1 MSEAVSSSSTS
12 DDEDE
17 PQTQREW
24 VMTRVRSR
32 VSPDPDG
39 KQNVES
45 NVWTSTQLLK
55 SDASSSDLIG
65 RQAVR
70 PVVDQLADD
79 GELINWFGLLAPTDR
94 EHLQAIAA
102 CENQSGCPRNILLT
116 QLTAVLA
123 GDDE

>member
-1 MSEAVSSSSTS
+1 MSTTTSSSDTP
-12 DDEDE
+12 DDE

-32 VSPDPDG
+32 VSADPDG
-39 KQNVES
+39 NQNVES
-45 NVWTSTQLLK
+45 NVWTSAKRLK
-55 SDASSSDLIG
+55 SDASSADLIG

-94 EHLQAIAA
+94 EHLQAIVA

-116 QLTAVLA
+116 KITAVLA